1 MVKYQNIIKDRDL
14 RVKIIQCFGFIPD
27 EYMIRFQYFV
37 KAKRVL
43 NLKCPKRYTEKIQ
56 WYKLYYRNP
65 VMTICVDKH
74 LVKEYIKKT
83 LGEEY
88 VIPELFCWKL
98 GFFYC

>member
-65 VMTICVDKH
+65 VMTYSSPNVFLIYSFTRCLSTH
-74 LVKEYIKKT
+74 I
-83 LGEEY
+83 
-88 VIPELFCWKL
+88 VIT
-98 GFFYC
+98 GFL